1 MKVITFCNHKGGVGK
16 TTSTLSVGAAMA
28 LQGKRVLLVDLDGQ
42 ANLTGMFTNPDELD
56 ESIYNALIEK
66 QELPII
72 HVENN
77 LDLVP
82 SNLNMSAAEAKM
94 TTIIQREMRLNVL
107 LSKIKSSY
115 DYILIDCPPSLGLV
129 TINAFFAT
137 DEIYIPVA
145 AEVLPLKGMMMIEN
159 ILSDLKEVKP
169 ELRITGIFVTR
180 FDSRKNINKDV
191 KKALQEAYP
200 EIMFQTHIRDT
211 VSLTE
216 APGAGGSIF
225 NYDPKSRGAE
235 DYLALTAEILERTK

>member
-1 MKVITFCNHKGGVGK
+1 
-16 TTSTLSVGAAMA
+16 
-28 LQGKRVLLVDLDGQ
+28 
-42 ANLTGMFTNPDELD
+42 
-56 ESIYNALIEK
+56 
-66 QELPII
+66 
-72 HVENN
+72 
-77 LDLVP
+77 
-82 SNLNMSAAEAKM
+82 
-94 TTIIQREMRLNVL
+94 
-107 LSKIKSSY
+107 
-115 DYILIDCPPSLGLV
+115 
-129 TINAFFAT
+129 
-137 DEIYIPVA
+137 
-145 AEVLPLKGMMMIEN
+145 MMIEN

>member
-56 ESIYNALIEK
+56 ESIYNALVEK

-107 LSKIKSSY
+107 LSKVKSSY